1 MYVTILH
8 VNLVMFIKILD
19 SGKNSTSPNL
29 FWNKLVEIRK
39 DIKYKNAYGSI
50 IHQRK
55 WLQTK

>member
-19 SGKNSTSPNL
+19 AGKNSTSPNL

-50 IHQRK
+50 IYQRK
-55 WLQTK
+55 WL

>member
-19 SGKNSTSPNL
+19 AGKNSTSPNL

-50 IHQRK
+50 IYQRK